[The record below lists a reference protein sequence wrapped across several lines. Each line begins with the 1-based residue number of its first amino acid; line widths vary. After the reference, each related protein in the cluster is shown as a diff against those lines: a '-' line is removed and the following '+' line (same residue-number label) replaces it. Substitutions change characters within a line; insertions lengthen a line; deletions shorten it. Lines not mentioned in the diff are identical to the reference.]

1 MMCRGRTGV
10 VELILNKKKADLYI
24 FFAGSINYLKLML
37 THQDPALQRRLMC
50 YGVHMYGCTRTQDIS

>member
-1 MMCRGRTGV
+1 M
-10 VELILNKKKADLYI
+10 VELIFNKKKADLYI

-50 YGVHMYGCTRTQDIS
+50 YAVHMYGCTRTQDIS